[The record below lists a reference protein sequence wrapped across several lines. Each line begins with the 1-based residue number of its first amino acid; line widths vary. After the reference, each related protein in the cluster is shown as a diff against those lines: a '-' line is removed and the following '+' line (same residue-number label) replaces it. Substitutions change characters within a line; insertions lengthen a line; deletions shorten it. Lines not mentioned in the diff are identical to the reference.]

1 MALEEIWI
9 ETKTNAIQ
17 LSMSEY
23 ELHSLT
29 AI

>member
-1 MALEEIWI
+1 MASEEIWI
-9 ETKTNAIQ
+9 ETKTNASQ

-23 ELHSLT
+23 ALHSLT